1 MKCFFEII
9 ILVGSL
15 ILFFACDDE
24 NINDSPL
31 DNCPSGYIC
40 DTTYIDT
47 SAYSFVYYSS
57 KKNLDTLTALADDIT
72 CEIQE
77 NNFQCTLR
85 KVFERC
91 AIIYSFSTTNSNNT
105 TDQSLKEADT
115 LVHKEIK
122 LVRVDT
128 TYINYGKKRLIDY
141 IPPYIETPEFQIN
154 EFKDAFDTVVIDYD
168 KNNETNF
175 FGRGSYF
182 HGPYKITDNALP
194 NFAGVSSYKGSYITI
209 DHKDAPKD
217 SVFLLEELNVSSP
230 CYDTTYTKYPL
241 TSKHYQSYIYAFLDE
256 PFEKDSTVTWTA
268 YYQDIYGVMDSIE
281 VTTLFKMKEE

>member
-31 DNCPSGYIC
+31 DNSPSEYIY

-47 SAYSFVYYSS
+47 SAYSFIYYSG
-57 KKNLDTLTALADDIT
+57 KKTIDTLTALADDIA

-85 KVFERC
+85 KVFEFC
-91 AIIYSFSTTNSNNT
+91 AIFYSFSTTNTNT
-105 TDQSLKEADT
+105 ATDPPLKEVNT
-115 LVHKEIK
+115 LVHEKIK
-122 LVRVDT
+122 LLRIDT
-128 TYINYGKKRLIDY
+128 TYINYGKNRLIDY
-141 IPPYIETPEFQIN
+141 VPPYIETPEFQIN
-154 EFKDAFDTVVIDYD
+154 EFKDAFDTVVIDND
-168 KNNETNF
+168 TNNKTNF
-175 FGRGSYF
+175 YGRGSYF
-182 HGPYKITDNALP
+182 HGPYKISDNALP
-194 NFAGVSSYKGSYITI
+194 NFALVISYKGSYITI
-209 DHKDAPKD
+209 NPEEAPED
-217 SVFLLEELNVSSP
+217 SVFLPEDLIELDP
-230 CYDTTYTKYPL
+230 CYETTYIKYPL
-241 TSKHYQSYIYAFLDE
+241 TPKYYRSYISAILNK
-256 PFEKDSTVTWTA
+256 PFEKDSTVTWTT

>member
-1 MKCFFEII
+1 MVKHFFEIF
-9 ILVGSL
+9 ILVGSV
-15 ILFFACDDE
+15 ILFFACDRE
-24 NINDSPL
+24 NINVGPL
-31 DNCPSGYIC
+31 NNCPSGYIC

-47 SAYSFVYYSS
+47 SAYSFIYYSG
-57 KKNLDTLTALADDIT
+57 KKTLDTVTALAEDIS
-72 CEIQE
+72 CDIQE
-77 NNFQCTLR
+77 NIFQCALR
-85 KVFERC
+85 EIFKRC
-91 AIIYSFSTTNSNNT
+91 VIVYSTTNANNT
-105 TDQSLKEADT
+105 TDQLLKEVDS

-122 LVRVDT
+122 LMRIDT

-141 IPPYIETPEFQIN
+141 IPSYIEIPEFQLK

-168 KNNETNF
+168 KNNETHF
-175 FGRGSYF
+175 YGRGSYF
-182 HGPYKITDNALP
+182 YGLYKISDKALP
-194 NFAGVSSYKGSYITI
+194 DFAGVSSYKGSYITI

-268 YYQDIYGVMDSIE
+268 YYQDLYGVTDSIE
-281 VTTLFKMKEE
+281 VTTFFKMKEE

>member
-1 MKCFFEII
+1 MVKHFFEIF
-9 ILVGSL
+9 ILVGSV
-15 ILFFACDDE
+15 ILFFACDRE
-24 NINDSPL
+24 NINVGPL
-31 DNCPSGYIC
+31 NNCPSGYIC

-47 SAYSFVYYSS
+47 SAYSFIYYSG
-57 KKNLDTLTALADDIT
+57 KKTLDTVTALAEDIS
-72 CEIQE
+72 CDIQE
-77 NNFQCTLR
+77 NIFQCALR
-85 KVFERC
+85 EIFKRC
-91 AIIYSFSTTNSNNT
+91 VIVYSTTNANNT
-105 TDQSLKEADT
+105 TDQLLKEVDS

-122 LVRVDT
+122 LMRIDT

-141 IPPYIETPEFQIN
+141 IPSYIEIPEFQLK

-168 KNNETNF
+168 KNNETHF
-175 FGRGSYF
+175 YGRGSYF
-182 HGPYKITDNALP
+182 YGLYKISDKALP
-194 NFAGVSSYKGSYITI
+194 DFAGVSSYKGSYITI

>member
-1 MKCFFEII
+1 MVKHFFEIF
-9 ILVGSL
+9 ILVGSV
-15 ILFFACDDE
+15 ILFFACDRE
-24 NINDSPL
+24 NINVGPL
-31 DNCPSGYIC
+31 NNCPSGYIC

-47 SAYSFVYYSS
+47 SAYSFIYYSG
-57 KKNLDTLTALADDIT
+57 KKTLDTVTALAEDIS
-72 CEIQE
+72 CDIQE

-85 KVFERC
+85 EIFKRC
-91 AIIYSFSTTNSNNT
+91 VIVYSTTNANNT
-105 TDQSLKEADT
+105 TDQLLKEVDS

-122 LVRVDT
+122 LMRIDT

-141 IPPYIETPEFQIN
+141 IPSYIEIPEFQLK

-168 KNNETNF
+168 KNNETHF
-175 FGRGSYF
+175 YGRGSYF
-182 HGPYKITDNALP
+182 YGLYKISDKALP
-194 NFAGVSSYKGSYITI
+194 DFAGVSSYKGSYITI

-268 YYQDIYGVMDSIE
+268 YYQDLYGVMDSIE

>member
-1 MKCFFEII
+1 VKCLFKRI
-9 ILVGSL
+9 ILVGS
-15 ILFFACDDE
+15 IVLFFACDDE
-24 NINDSPL
+24 NSNDSLL

-168 KNNETNF
+168 KNNETHF
-175 FGRGSYF
+175 YGRGSYF
-182 HGPYKITDNALP
+182 YGLYKISDKALP
-194 NFAGVSSYKGSYITI
+194 DFAGVSSYKGSYITI

-230 CYDTTYTKYPL
+230 CYETTYIKYPL
-241 TSKHYQSYIYAFLDE
+241 TPKYYRSYIFAILNK

>member
-1 MKCFFEII
+1 MVKHFFEIF
-9 ILVGSL
+9 ILVGSV
-15 ILFFACDDE
+15 ILFFACDRE
-24 NINDSPL
+24 NINVGPL
-31 DNCPSGYIC
+31 NNCPSGYIC

-47 SAYSFVYYSS
+47 SAYSFIYYSG
-57 KKNLDTLTALADDIT
+57 KKTLDTVTALAEDIS
-72 CEIQE
+72 CDIQE
-77 NNFQCTLR
+77 NIFQCALR
-85 KVFERC
+85 EIFKRC
-91 AIIYSFSTTNSNNT
+91 VIVYSTTNTNNT
-105 TDQSLKEADT
+105 TDQLLKEVDS

-122 LVRVDT
+122 LMRIDT

-141 IPPYIETPEFQIN
+141 IPSYIEIPEFQLK

-168 KNNETNF
+168 KNNETHF
-175 FGRGSYF
+175 YGRGSYF
-182 HGPYKITDNALP
+182 YGLYKISDKALP
-194 NFAGVSSYKGSYITI
+194 DFAGVSSYKGSYITI

-268 YYQDIYGVMDSIE
+268 YYQDLYGVTDSTE
-281 VTTLFKMKEE
+281 VTTFFKMKEE

>member
-1 MKCFFEII
+1 MKCLFKRI
-9 ILVGSL
+9 ILVGS
-15 ILFFACDDE
+15 IVLFFACDDE
-24 NINDSPL
+24 NSNDSLL

-194 NFAGVSSYKGSYITI
+194 NFALVISYKGSYITI
-209 DHKDAPKD
+209 NPEEAPED
-217 SVFLLEELNVSSP
+217 SVFLLEALIELDP
-230 CYDTTYTKYPL
+230 CYETTYIKYPL
-241 TSKHYQSYIYAFLDE
+241 TPKYYRSYISAILNK

>member
-1 MKCFFEII
+1 MKCLFKRI
-9 ILVGSL
+9 ILVGS
-15 ILFFACDDE
+15 IVLFFACDGE
-24 NINDSPL
+24 NSNDSLL

-141 IPPYIETPEFQIN
+141 IPPYIETPEFQLK

-168 KNNETNF
+168 KNNETHF
-175 FGRGSYF
+175 YGRGSYF
-182 HGPYKITDNALP
+182 YGLYKISDKALP
-194 NFAGVSSYKGSYITI
+194 DFAGVSSYKGSYITI

>member
-31 DNCPSGYIC
+31 DNSPSEYIY

-47 SAYSFVYYSS
+47 SAYSFIYYSG
-57 KKNLDTLTALADDIT
+57 KKTIDTLTALADDIA

-85 KVFERC
+85 KVFEFC
-91 AIIYSFSTTNSNNT
+91 AIFYSFSTTNTNT
-105 TDQSLKEADT
+105 ATDPPLKEVNT
-115 LVHKEIK
+115 LVHEKIK
-122 LVRVDT
+122 LLRIDT
-128 TYINYGKKRLIDY
+128 TYINYGKNRLIDY
-141 IPPYIETPEFQIN
+141 VPPYIETPEFQIN
-154 EFKDAFDTVVIDYD
+154 EFKDAFDTVVIDND
-168 KNNETNF
+168 TNNKTNF
-175 FGRGSYF
+175 YGRGSYF
-182 HGPYKITDNALP
+182 HGPYKISDNALP
-194 NFAGVSSYKGSYITI
+194 NFALVISYKGSYITI
-209 DHKDAPKD
+209 NPEEAPED
-217 SVFLLEELNVSSP
+217 SVFLPEDLIELDP
-230 CYDTTYTKYPL
+230 CYETTYIKYPL
-241 TSKHYQSYIYAFLDE
+241 TPKYYRSYISAILNK